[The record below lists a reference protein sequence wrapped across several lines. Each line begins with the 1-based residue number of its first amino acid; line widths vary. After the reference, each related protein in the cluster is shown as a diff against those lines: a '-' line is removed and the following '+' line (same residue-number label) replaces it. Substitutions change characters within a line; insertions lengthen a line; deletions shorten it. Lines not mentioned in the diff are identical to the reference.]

1 MAGWRGAGI
10 MAGSID
16 LEERAMG
23 ILNKLDKSAGLVQD
37 MAGHLDVDLDKM
49 LMGDPETGAFAY
61 RNMVLSCSACT
72 DQDGCRALLDE
83 TEKLDAAPKYCRNGH
98 LLTPA

>member
-1 MAGWRGAGI
+1 MAGRLGAAI

-16 LEERAMG
+16 LEERATG
-23 ILNKLDKSAGLVQD
+23 IFNKLGTSAGLVQD
-37 MAGHLDVDLDKM
+37 MARHLDVDQDEM

-61 RNMVLSCSACT
+61 RNMVLSSSACT

-83 TEKLDAAPKYCRNGH
+83 TEKLDAARN
-98 LLTPA
+98 TAATAIC